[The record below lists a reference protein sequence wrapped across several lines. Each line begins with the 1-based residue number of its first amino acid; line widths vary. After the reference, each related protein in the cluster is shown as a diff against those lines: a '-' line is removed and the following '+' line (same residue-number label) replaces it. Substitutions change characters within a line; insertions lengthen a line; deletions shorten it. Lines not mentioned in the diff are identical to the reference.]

1 MSEEIKK
8 LQESIAK
15 VDSVKLINTLAGD
28 VKSRRPR
35 ESRRLLRMTYYR
47 ERFAKQMQMIID
59 DMMKEHKNG
68 IHEDRFFAYAAYENI
83 LNKNSLYLK
92 INQSMSYL
100 KNELDPE
107 GIYNE
112 FSEIIL
118 IKRMADGIRISYQRD
133 IVEGTEA
140 DLVATKI
147 LTAEEQKNVYT
158 EKIDEFLEKGKEGE
172 ELLITKLHLTEEELE
187 KIEASICQ
195 LENIVYKLF
204 PNRIWMVKT

>member
-1 MSEEIKK
+1 
-8 LQESIAK
+8 
-15 VDSVKLINTLAGD
+15 
-28 VKSRRPR
+28 
-35 ESRRLLRMTYYR
+35 
-47 ERFAKQMQMIID
+47 
-59 DMMKEHKNG
+59 
-68 IHEDRFFAYAAYENI
+68 
-83 LNKNSLYLK
+83 
-92 INQSMSYL
+92 MSYL

>member
-1 MSEEIKK
+1 
-8 LQESIAK
+8 
-15 VDSVKLINTLAGD
+15 
-28 VKSRRPR
+28 
-35 ESRRLLRMTYYR
+35 
-47 ERFAKQMQMIID
+47 MIID